1 MTALDQS
8 RKRFL
13 KTLVNMYGSHL
24 LWTDGAQWY
33 SDTKATYSNRKG
45 FTVTEG

>member
-1 MTALDQS
+1 MTASDQS

-13 KTLVNMYGSHL
+13 KTLVNMYGSHP

-33 SDTKATYSNRKG
+33 SDTWKSLEHYRYKG
-45 FTVTEG
+45 YLQ